1 MVNIPIAC
9 LFICKLCLL
18 ESGFAIMDLFPI
30 SPDQNLLPFD
40 GEVFYYPDFFG
51 ESPGMKFFELLKKE
65 IQWKQEPIWI
75 FGKKV
80 MQPRLTALY
89 GDPEIPYGYSGI
101 QMEAFSW
108 TEKLQEIK
116 ERVEVQAGAHF
127 THVLLNYYRN
137 GDDSMGWHRDNE
149 KELGI
154 NPVIASVS
162 FGAEREFQMRH
173 YKQKNIKVNVHLKDG
188 SLLLMQGSSQHH
200 WEHQLPKRKK
210 ISSGRI
216 NLTFRRIIG
225 GNKIC

>member
-1 MVNIPIAC
+1 
-9 LFICKLCLL
+9 
-18 ESGFAIMDLFPI
+18 MDLFPI

-51 ESPGMKFFELLKKE
+51 ESPGMKFFELLKNQ

-80 MQPRLTALY
+80 MQPRLTAMY

-101 QMEAFSW
+101 KMKPLPW
-108 TEKLQEIK
+108 TNLLQSIK
-116 ERVEVQAGAHF
+116 GKIEDIAEDEF
-127 THVLLNYYRN
+127 THVLLNYYRD
-137 GDDSMGWHRDNE
+137 GADSMGWHRDNE

-162 FGAEREFQMRH
+162 FGAERDFQFRH
-173 YKQKNIKVNVHLKDG
+173 YRTKENIINLALKNG
-188 SLLLMQGSSQHH
+188 SLLIMKDSTQHH

-210 ISSGRI
+210 TSGGRI
-216 NLTFRRIIG
+216 NLTFRRILG
-225 GNKIC
+225 